1 MSKIRSA
8 PKYGKKPS
16 KKRLCQS
23 ILSRDL
29 KSIYLA
35 RGKRF
40 RKALSQTRI
49 ASRLSL
55 AHSVTPRLKTVH
67 WTVFPGETAFL
78 QSAHSSPPFSNSIK
92 KRRSHKRDLL
102 FWRRRGDS
110 LRYPSPKNSPP
121 DCFSR
126 RNCVSPV
133 GSFESPLLQF
143 DKKRRF
149 HKWNLLFLAEKGG
162 LEPPRQFL
170 DRPTPLAGA
179 PRHQLEYFSRLV
191 SGLRFYLLLET
202 AVLNSFLF
210 LCR

>member
-1 MSKIRSA
+1 M
-8 PKYGKKPS
+8 
-16 KKRLCQS
+16 
-23 ILSRDL
+23 

-40 RKALSQTRI
+40 RNAASQTRI

-55 AHSVTPRLKTVH
+55 NFKSNFKGKTFFARKTLPQHSISDANCVQAQPGDSIKKEGSKNGTFFFGGEGGTHSVTPRLKTVH
-67 WTVFPGETAFL
+67 RTVFPEKAPAF
-78 QSAHSSPPFSNSIK
+78 S
-92 KRRSHKRDLL
+92 
-102 FWRRRGDS
+102 
-110 LRYPSPKNSPP
+110 
-121 DCFSR
+121 
-126 RNCVSPV
+126 V

-143 DKKRRF
+143 DKKRRS
-149 HKWNLLFLAEKGG
+149 HKWDLLFLAEKGG

-191 SGLRFYLLLET
+191 SGLRLYSLLET

>member
-1 MSKIRSA
+1 MFILIKKELPFLQGGSFLSNQSHVKNKVSTEVRQKA
-8 PKYGKKPS
+8 P
-16 KKRLCQS
+16 RET
-23 ILSRDL
+23 
-29 KSIYLA
+29 
-35 RGKRF
+35 
-40 RKALSQTRI
+40 ALSKHFEQRFEI
-49 ASRLSL
+49 NLPCAR
-55 AHSVTPRLKTVH
+55 KTLPQSSISNANCVQAQ
-67 WTVFPGETAFL
+67 PGD
-78 QSAHSSPPFSNSIK
+78 SIK
-92 KRRSHKRDLL
+92 KEGPKNGTFF

-143 DKKRRF
+143 DKKKKVPKRD
-149 HKWNLLFLAEKGG
+149 LLFLAEKGG

-191 SGLRFYLLLET
+191 SGLRLYSLLET
-202 AVLNSFLF
+202 AVLNSFSF

>member
-8 PKYGKKPS
+8 PKCGKKPPE
-16 KKRLCQS
+16 KRLCQS

-40 RKALSQTRI
+40 LYATPQTELRPGSAQLLRSISKAKLFSRKMKLPQTRI
-49 ASRLSL
+49 AFFGGEGGT
-55 AHSVTPRLKTVH
+55 HSVTPRLKTVH
-67 WTVFPGETAFL
+67 RTVFPEKAPAF
-78 QSAHSSPPFSNSIK
+78 S
-92 KRRSHKRDLL
+92 
-102 FWRRRGDS
+102 
-110 LRYPSPKNSPP
+110 
-121 DCFSR
+121 
-126 RNCVSPV
+126 V
-133 GSFESPLLQF
+133 GSFESLLLQF
-143 DKKRRF
+143 DKKRRS
-149 HKWNLLFLAEKGG
+149 HKWDLLFLAEKGG

-191 SGLRFYLLLET
+191 SGLRLYSLLET

>member
-1 MSKIRSA
+1 M
-8 PKYGKKPS
+8 
-16 KKRLCQS
+16 
-23 ILSRDL
+23 

-40 RKALSQTRI
+40 LYATPQTRI
-49 ASRLSL
+49 ASRLSPTFKNDFK
-55 AHSVTPRLKTVH
+55 SKTFFARKMFLLSSISNANRVQAQ
-67 WTVFPGETAFL
+67 PG
-78 QSAHSSPPFSNSIK
+78 
-92 KRRSHKRDLL
+92 
-102 FWRRRGDS
+102 S

-143 DKKRRF
+143 DKKRRSQ
-149 HKWNLLFLAEKGG
+149 KWNLLFLAEKGG

-191 SGLRFYLLLET
+191 SGLRLYLLLKT

>member
-1 MSKIRSA
+1 MI
-8 PKYGKKPS
+8 
-16 KKRLCQS
+16 KRNP
-23 ILSRDL
+23 
-29 KSIYLA
+29 
-35 RGKRF
+35 
-40 RKALSQTRI
+40 RKTALSKHFEQRFEINLPCARETLPQSSI
-49 ASRLSL
+49 SNANCVQ
-55 AHSVTPRLKTVH
+55 AQ
-67 WTVFPGETAFL
+67 PG
-78 QSAHSSPPFSNSIK
+78 
-92 KRRSHKRDLL
+92 
-102 FWRRRGDS
+102 S

-143 DKKRRF
+143 DKKKKVPKRD
-149 HKWNLLFLAEKGG
+149 LLFLAEKGG

-191 SGLRFYLLLET
+191 SGLRLYLLLKT

>member
-8 PKYGKKPS
+8 PKCGKKPPE
-16 KKRLCQS
+16 KRLCQS

-40 RKALSQTRI
+40 LYATPQTRI
-49 ASRLSL
+49 ASRLSPTFKNDFK
-55 AHSVTPRLKTVH
+55 SKTFFARKMFLLSSISNANRVQAQ
-67 WTVFPGETAFL
+67 PG
-78 QSAHSSPPFSNSIK
+78 
-92 KRRSHKRDLL
+92 
-102 FWRRRGDS
+102 S

-143 DKKRRF
+143 DKKRRS
-149 HKWNLLFLAEKGG
+149 HKWDLLFLAEKGG

-191 SGLRFYLLLET
+191 SGLRLYLLLKT

>member
-8 PKYGKKPS
+8 PKCGKKPPE
-16 KKRLCQS
+16 KRLCQS

-67 WTVFPGETAFL
+67 RTVFPGETAFL

-92 KRRSHKRDLL
+92 KRRSQKRD
-102 FWRRRGDS
+102 
-110 LRYPSPKNSPP
+110 
-121 DCFSR
+121 
-126 RNCVSPV
+126 
-133 GSFESPLLQF
+133 
-143 DKKRRF
+143 
-149 HKWNLLFLAEKGG
+149 LLFLAEKGG

-191 SGLRFYLLLET
+191 SGLRLYSLLET

>member
-8 PKYGKKPS
+8 PKCGKKPPE
-16 KKRLCQS
+16 KRLCQS

-67 WTVFPGETAFL
+67 RTVFPEKAPAF
-78 QSAHSSPPFSNSIK
+78 S
-92 KRRSHKRDLL
+92 
-102 FWRRRGDS
+102 
-110 LRYPSPKNSPP
+110 
-121 DCFSR
+121 
-126 RNCVSPV
+126 V

-143 DKKRRF
+143 DKKRRS
-149 HKWNLLFLAEKGG
+149 HKWDLLFLAEKGG

-191 SGLRFYLLLET
+191 SGLRLYSLLET

>member
-1 MSKIRSA
+1 MQGGSFLSNQSHVKNKVSTEVRQKA
-8 PKYGKKPS
+8 P
-16 KKRLCQS
+16 RET
-23 ILSRDL
+23 
-29 KSIYLA
+29 
-35 RGKRF
+35 
-40 RKALSQTRI
+40 ALSKHFEQRFEINLPCARETLPQSSI
-49 ASRLSL
+49 SNANCVQ
-55 AHSVTPRLKTVH
+55 AQ
-67 WTVFPGETAFL
+67 PG
-78 QSAHSSPPFSNSIK
+78 
-92 KRRSHKRDLL
+92 
-102 FWRRRGDS
+102 S

-133 GSFESPLLQF
+133 GSFEPPLLQF
-143 DKKRRF
+143 DKKRRS
-149 HKWNLLFLAEKGG
+149 HKWDLLFLAEKGG

-191 SGLRFYLLLET
+191 SGLRLYLLLET

>member
-1 MSKIRSA
+1 MFPLSSISNANRVQAQPGSLRYPS
-8 PKYGKKPS
+8 PKN
-16 KKRLCQS
+16 
-23 ILSRDL
+23 
-29 KSIYLA
+29 
-35 RGKRF
+35 
-40 RKALSQTRI
+40 
-49 ASRLSL
+49 
-55 AHSVTPRLKTVH
+55 
-67 WTVFPGETAFL
+67 
-78 QSAHSSPPFSNSIK
+78 SPPDCFSRKSSRFFGRLIRVPLLQFDK
-92 KRRSHKRDLL
+92 KRRSHKWDLL

-143 DKKRRF
+143 DKKKKVPKRD
-149 HKWNLLFLAEKGG
+149 LLFLAEKGG

-191 SGLRFYLLLET
+191 SGLRLYSLLET

>member
-1 MSKIRSA
+1 MFLLS
-8 PKYGKKPS
+8 
-16 KKRLCQS
+16 S
-23 ILSRDL
+23 ISNANRVQ
-29 KSIYLA
+29 A
-35 RGKRF
+35 
-40 RKALSQTRI
+40 Q
-49 ASRLSL
+49 
-55 AHSVTPRLKTVH
+55 
-67 WTVFPGETAFL
+67 PG
-78 QSAHSSPPFSNSIK
+78 
-92 KRRSHKRDLL
+92 
-102 FWRRRGDS
+102 S

-143 DKKRRF
+143 DKKRRSHNGTF
-149 HKWNLLFLAEKGG
+149 FFWRRRGDSLRYPSPKNSPPDCFSRKSFRFFGRLIRVPPFSNSIKKKVPQMGPSFLAEKGG

-191 SGLRFYLLLET
+191 SGLRLYSLLET

>member
-8 PKYGKKPS
+8 PKCGKKPPE
-16 KKRLCQS
+16 KRLCQS

-40 RKALSQTRI
+40 LYATPQTRI
-49 ASRLSL
+49 ASRLSPTFKNDFK
-55 AHSVTPRLKTVH
+55 SKTFFARKMFLLSSISNANRVQAQ
-67 WTVFPGETAFL
+67 PG
-78 QSAHSSPPFSNSIK
+78 
-92 KRRSHKRDLL
+92 
-102 FWRRRGDS
+102 S

-143 DKKRRF
+143 DKKRRSHNGTF
-149 HKWNLLFLAEKGG
+149 FFWRRRGDSLRYPSPKNS
-162 LEPPRQFL
+162 PP
-170 DRPTPLAGA
+170 DC
-179 PRHQLEYFSRLV
+179 FSRK
-191 SGLRFYLLLET
+191 SFRFFGRLIR
-202 AVLNSFLF
+202 VPPSPI
-210 LCR
+210 R